1 MNSKKLFNA
10 LNKIFRKQ
18 EVSLPQHHSVSDL
31 ADEFIDFFTEKV
43 ATIKDEINSSLSVN
57 TCDPFHFQAEDQKY
71 EYSITAFREL
81 EEAEVVNLIKRSTTA
96 SCDLDPISTCILT
109 RFSKAIPKL

>member
-1 MNSKKLFNA
+1 MQEDADTDIFSTLVMENSMNLKMQFNA

-18 EVSLPQHHSVSDL
+18 EVSLPQHHSVLDL

-43 ATIKDEINSSLSVN
+43 AKIKDEINSSLSVN
-57 TCDPFHFQAEDQKY
+57 NCDAFHCQAEDQRY

-81 EEAEVVNLIKRSTTA
+81 EEAEVIDLIK
-96 SCDLDPISTCILT
+96 
-109 RFSKAIPKL
+109 K